1 MSDGSEYKGQSFYKY
16 YPLNDYSV
24 DALTHLYIYASHPN
38 QLNDPF
44 DCADGLIRFDDLKSA
59 QLFANKFYP
68 AIEELCEKDENTI
81 LDFVKSAYRTYLY
94 TELGIL
100 CLSKTWDDVSM
111 WSAYTDHK
119 GFCAEFDVFSFPFD
133 FWGPFE
139 INYEN
144 ELESK
149 SVKQLGLP
157 IVTLYQTNVKLKCW
171 EHEHE
176 WRLLIKAPKD
186 FALMPFGEKSDL
198 LKKRFTDY
206 YDRKFRYSI
215 RCLRSVCLGMDFFD
229 DVTSIISENERE
241 YIVVD
246 KKKNYVL
253 SFLALSKVPTYLF
266 QEVELRPIR
275 IPIEII
281 RIRENAYRIIS

>member
-1 MSDGSEYKGQSFYKY
+1 MCHKGKEYTYKKVGDKIKYYIDGKDGSEYKGQSFYKY

-119 GFCAEFDVFSFPFD
+119 GFVPSSM
-133 FWGPFE
+133 
-139 INYEN
+139 Y
-144 ELESK
+144 LVSH
-149 SVKQLGLP
+149 L
-157 IVTLYQTNVKLKCW
+157 T
-171 EHEHE
+171 
-176 WRLLIKAPKD
+176 
-186 FALMPFGEKSDL
+186 FGDL
-198 LKKRFTDY
+198 LRLTTKMSWRVK
-206 YDRKFRYSI
+206 
-215 RCLRSVCLGMDFFD
+215 
-229 DVTSIISENERE
+229 
-241 YIVVD
+241 
-246 KKKNYVL
+246 VL
-253 SFLALSKVPTYLF
+253 
-266 QEVELRPIR
+266 
-275 IPIEII
+275 
-281 RIRENAYRIIS
+281 NN